1 MALTLHLA
9 DYAHHRW
16 LGSELDVVWKSQ
28 ARGGLVRS
36 WPVVHK
42 LSRRGA
48 SRVMVWPNLARGEGA
63 ALTPRGALPDGLA
76 ERLQPHDAHHNEPEA
91 GDPRGRRGLAEHQH
105 PDDCRADGADA
116 GPDRV
121 RGA

>member
-1 MALTLHLA
+1 MEKPGPRRARTFVTG
-9 DYAHHRW
+9 R
-16 LGSELDVVWKSQ
+16 SQ
-28 ARGGLVRS
+28 AEPEGGL
-36 WPVVHK
+36 
-42 LSRRGA
+42 A
-48 SRVMVWPNLARGEGA
+48 RVMLWPNLARGEGA